1 MRRANSA
8 SAVCSTHKTMGA
20 EMTVILIV
28 FAVLLFIFMVSV
40 TFCLFNLAQ
49 QCDELRERV
58 TTVETK
64 ASVTKAKASD
74 MALAIKQHE
83 QNIALIKKEL
93 RR

>member
-1 MRRANSA
+1 
-8 SAVCSTHKTMGA
+8 MGA

-40 TFCLFNLAQ
+40 TFCLFSLAQ
-49 QCDELRERV
+49 QCDELREQL

-64 ASVTKAKASD
+64 ASITKAKASD

-83 QNIALIKKEL
+83 QNIERIKKEL
-93 RR
+93 RL

>member
-1 MRRANSA
+1 
-8 SAVCSTHKTMGA
+8 MGA

-40 TFCLFNLAQ
+40 TFCLFSLAQ
-49 QCDELRERV
+49 QCDELREQL

-64 ASVTKAKASD
+64 ASITKAKASD

-83 QNIALIKKEL
+83 QNIERIKKEL

>member
-1 MRRANSA
+1 
-8 SAVCSTHKTMGA
+8 MGA

-40 TFCLFNLAQ
+40 TFCLFSLAQ
-49 QCDELRERV
+49 QCDELRERQ

-64 ASVTKAKASD
+64 ASITKAKASD

-83 QNIALIKKEL
+83 QNIERIKKEL
-93 RR
+93 RL

>member
-1 MRRANSA
+1 M

-20 EMTVILIV
+20 EMTVILGV

-49 QCDELRERV
+49 QCDELRERLI
-58 TTVETK
+58 TVETRT
-64 ASVTKAKASD
+64 SITKAKTSD
-74 MALAIKQHE
+74 MALAIKQHS
-83 QNIALIKKEL
+83 QNIERIKKEL